1 MDELNTIT
9 PLQSD
14 TIKAAL
20 KAIAMNAVTL
30 ITLATGKAF
39 DIDAIQHALDYGVTM
54 AINAASIWYGYRAIR
69 ARIGATQIIKP
80 KE

>member
-9 PLQSD
+9 PLQSK
-14 TIKAAL
+14 TIRAAL
-20 KAIAMNAVTL
+20 WGIAFNALTL
-30 ITLATGKAF
+30 VTLATGKAF

-54 AINAASIWYGYRAIR
+54 AVNAASIWYGYKAIR
-69 ARIGATQIIKP
+69 ARMNATAVIK

>member
-20 KAIAMNAVTL
+20 TAVVLNAATL

-39 DIDAIQHALDYGVTM
+39 DIEAIQNALNYGVTM
-54 AINAASIWYGYRAIR
+54 AVNAASIWYGYKAIR
-69 ARIGATQIIKP
+69 ARMSATAIIKP

>member
-20 KAIAMNAVTL
+20 KAIAFNAVTL

-39 DIDAIQHALDYGVTM
+39 DIDAINSALDQGAGLVINLVSIYYGWRAYRGRM
-54 AINAASIWYGYRAIR
+54 NATA
-69 ARIGATQIIKP
+69 IIK